1 MSRFQKICQILNNKI
16 IQNISNIMSL
26 VSQNDT
32 KWKWHFIQRIYHSQ
46 LVWEPDKKIPREK
59 TMKSIHKN
67 DREKIL
73 SCILQ
78 NFISINSLHIVSGLN
93 TNNTKEE
100 KMEKVESCQKYHN
113 FGPNIESSSSTVFY
127 HNMLATL
134 VTACK
139 RSNSCFLVL
148 RHNQLKMLL
157 TCIKERWVVLF
168 EYNIKH

>member
-1 MSRFQKICQILNNKI
+1 MVFLLTTTMMSRFQKICQILNNKI

-32 KWKWHFIQRIYHSQ
+32 KWKRHFIQRIYHSQ

-100 KMEKVESCQKYHN
+100 KKWKKWKVVR
-113 FGPNIESSSSTVFY
+113 NITI
-127 HNMLATL
+127 LDQTL
-134 VTACK
+134 RVHH
-139 RSNSCFLVL
+139 R
-148 RHNQLKMLL
+148 
-157 TCIKERWVVLF
+157 LF
-168 EYNIKH
+168 FITICWPH

>member
-1 MSRFQKICQILNNKI
+1 MSRFQKICQILNYKI

-113 FGPNIESSSSTVFY
+113 FGPNIESSSSTVFITICWP
-127 HNMLATL
+127 H
-134 VTACK
+134 
-139 RSNSCFLVL
+139 
-148 RHNQLKMLL
+148 
-157 TCIKERWVVLF
+157 
-168 EYNIKH
+168 

>member
-1 MSRFQKICQILNNKI
+1 MSRFQKICQILNYKI

-32 KWKWHFIQRIYHSQ
+32 KWKWRFIQRIYHSQ